1 MTRIQQQSPTA
12 GGSLFKL
19 CVLRSIFSDNGVN
32 TTEVIHPSSL
42 FFSRGQHAQK
52 KETNGKQRKEEKKN
66 RTCASILLKR
76 EWKKEDR
83 IPNLVK
89 QNKTKQNIYIYKI
102 NRAMR
107 VRSSSFY
114 FSRSCFVIDGRLQR
128 NGQLNRMSAILC
140 SVCKKR
146 AYKKYEIDDIYR
158 KKKKRK
164 RTMTMTFCPRYVAR
178 GHLS

>member
-1 MTRIQQQSPTA
+1 MASTLGRRKQ
-12 GGSLFKL
+12 
-19 CVLRSIFSDNGVN
+19 
-32 TTEVIHPSSL
+32 TEN
-42 FFSRGQHAQK
+42 RK
-52 KETNGKQRKEEKKN
+52 KKKKKN
-66 RTCASILLKR
+66 KTCASILLKR

-89 QNKTKQNIYIYKI
+89 QNKTKQNIYKI

-146 AYKKYEIDDIYR
+146 AYKKYEIEDIYR
-158 KKKKRK
+158 KKKKKKKNNDDDLLPTIR
-164 RTMTMTFCPRYVAR
+164 CPRTPQLIRAK
-178 GHLS
+178 HQL